1 MVTLTLGTRG
11 STLALAQ
18 SRGVAK
24 ALESTGGLRIDLE
37 VIQTSGDRVQDRPL
51 PEIGGKGLF
60 TEELDR
66 ALLDGRIDFA
76 VHSLK
81 DLPTAI
87 HPELQLSCVPKRV
100 DPRDV
105 LVGPLGSG
113 STLASLPSGATVG
126 TSSLRRRALAL
137 AFRPDIRVENIR
149 GNVDTRIRKVDNRAY
164 DAIVVAAAGLRR
176 LGLTDRIDEWL
187 ERTVWLPAPGQ
198 GSLGIVSR
206 KNDVRVS
213 ERLDLIEH
221 PPTRAAVG
229 AERALLAAL
238 EGGCSL
244 PIGALGL
251 PYVGGLRLWGMV
263 LSPDGERLARADLS
277 DHSSRPEDLGSR
289 VADVLRSRGAGEI
302 LQEAERALSTEPQS

>member
-1 MVTLTLGTRG
+1 MTLTLGTRG

-18 SRGVAK
+18 SRGVAE
-24 ALESTGGLRIDLE
+24 ALERPGDLRIDLE
-37 VIQTSGDRVQDRPL
+37 VIQTSGDREQERPL

-66 ALLDGRIDFA
+66 ALLDGRVDLA

-81 DLPTAI
+81 DLPTTI
-87 HPELQLSCVPKRV
+87 HPDLELSCVPRRA

-105 LVGPLGSG
+105 LVGPRGSG
-113 STLASLPSGATVG
+113 VTLASLPAGSRLG

-137 AFRPDIRVENIR
+137 AFRPDIEVENIR
-149 GNVDTRIRKVDNRAY
+149 GNVDTRLRKVDEHAY
-164 DAIVVAAAGLRR
+164 DAVVLAAAGLGR

-187 ERTVWLPAPGQ
+187 EQTVWLPAPGQ
-198 GSLGIVSR
+198 GALGIVSR
-206 KNDVRVS
+206 KDDIRVK
-213 ERLDLIEH
+213 ERLSRIEH
-221 PPTRAAVG
+221 PPSRAAVR
-229 AERALLAAL
+229 AERALLASL

-263 LSPDGERLARADLS
+263 MSPDGRRLARADLS
-277 DHSSRPEDLGSR
+277 DHASRPEDLGRR
-289 VADVLRSRGAGEI
+289 VAETLRSRGADEI
-302 LQEAERALSTEPQS
+302 LQGAGRSLGSEPRS